1 MDFSE
6 EQGLADKD
14 IQDRVLIRMRKLRGG
29 GGGGRGIQGHACS
42 PEIWKFSLLTAIHY
56 F

>member
-29 GGGGRGIQGHACS
+29 GGVGGASKDMHA
-42 PEIWKFSLLTAIHY
+42 LLKY
-56 F
+56 GNSRY